1 MFSNWNDQ
9 KSTTVSDH
17 STPPFLLRRYVYVMF
32 TLYLQTETIGASNQP
47 DSTTNGDVTIG
58 NPMYDESFDGFED
71 NFM

>member
-9 KSTTVSDH
+9 KYATITDH
-17 STPPFLLRRYVYVMF
+17 STPSIPLWHHVYFMF
-32 TLYLQTETIGASNQP
+32 MLYSQTETIGASNQS
-47 DSTTNGDVTIG
+47 DRTTNGDVTIG